1 MKIKD
6 TNLNYTLN
14 VVSRWVVGLVFLF
27 SSFVKGVDP
36 MGTMFKVQD
45 YMSNWELF
53 GMSFTWA
60 YPLAGTLAVALICAE
75 FLVGVMLVFNAFRIF
90 SAWLLALMM
99 AFFTVTTFIDATTN
113 LVDDCGCF
121 GDAIKLTNWQ
131 TFWKNIA
138 LDVPTV
144 WIVLTRWMRRKRR
157 FERDSIVFIGALAV
171 MLVFCIYNINH
182 EPVIDF
188 RPWKVGNQ
196 MVDMEQGST
205 PQSYVTYKNT
215 QTGEIMEMESA
226 KLMDY
231 MADTAWANTWE
242 WTSSR
247 VEMPEIKAP
256 GFSMFD
262 MEGSDRALELI
273 TAEDGLVIVTIHHL
287 EKIDAED
294 VEEIKTA
301 RTLAGENGKEI
312 VLLTSALPEDILIW
326 MYENGIEDMDFY
338 FADATAIETMMRGN
352 PGFMYVKNATVV
364 DKGRVAGELKM
375 EN

>member
-1 MKIKD
+1 MKD
-6 TNLNYTLN
+6 TKLNYTLN

-53 GMSFTWA
+53 GMSFEWA
-60 YPLAGTLAVALICAE
+60 HPLAGTLAVTLICAE
-75 FLVGVMLVFNAFRIF
+75 FLVGVMLIFNAFRVF

-99 AFFTVTTFIDATTN
+99 AFFTVTTFVDATTN

-144 WIVLTRWMRRKRR
+144 WIFLTRRMRHKRR
-157 FERDSIVFIGALAV
+157 FERDSIVFIIGLAL
-171 MLVFCIYNINH
+171 MLVFCFYNIKH

-196 MVDMEQGST
+196 MIDKTQDTSVSF
-205 PQSYVTYKNT
+205 VTYKNNT
-215 QTGEIMEMESA
+215 TGELMEFESS

-231 MADTAWANTWE
+231 MSDSVWASQWE
-242 WTSSR
+242 WQSSR
-247 VEMPEIKAP
+247 VEMPEVKAA
-256 GFSMFD
+256 GFSMMD
-262 MEGSDRALELI
+262 AEGEDHAMDLIAMEE
-273 TAEDGLVIVTIHHL
+273 GLVIVTVYDIHSL
-287 EKIDAED
+287 EPKD
-294 VEEIKTA
+294 VEEIGKA
-301 RTLAGENGKEI
+301 ITLAGEDETKI
-312 VLLTSALPEDILIW
+312 VLLTSALPEELDAWL
-326 MYENGIEDMDFY
+326 YNSGLPSVECY
-338 FADATAIETMMRGN
+338 FADATAIKTMLRGN
-352 PGFMYVKNATVV
+352 PGFMYVKDAVVV
-364 DKGRVAGELKM
+364 DKGRVAEELKIL
-375 EN
+375 N

>member
-75 FLVGVMLVFNAFRIF
+75 FLVGVMLIFNAFRIF

-171 MLVFCIYNINH
+171 MLVFCIYNIKH

-205 PQSYVTYKNT
+205 PQSYVTYKST

>member
-75 FLVGVMLVFNAFRIF
+75 FLVGVMLIFNAFRIF

-131 TFWKNIA
+131 TF
-138 LDVPTV
+138 
-144 WIVLTRWMRRKRR
+144 LTRLMRRKRR

-171 MLVFCIYNINH
+171 MLVFCIYNIKH

-205 PQSYVTYKNT
+205 PQSYVTYKNI

>member
-171 MLVFCIYNINH
+171 MLVFCIYNIKH

-205 PQSYVTYKNT
+205 PQSYVTYKNI